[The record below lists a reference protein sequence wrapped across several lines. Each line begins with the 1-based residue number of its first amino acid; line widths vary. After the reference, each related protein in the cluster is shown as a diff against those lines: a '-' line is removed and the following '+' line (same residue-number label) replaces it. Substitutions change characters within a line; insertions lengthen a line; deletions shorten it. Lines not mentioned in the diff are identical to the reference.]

1 MTATSTGRLTRAA
14 VATAAP
20 APAPARRGPA
30 RRETPLRVAPKPG
43 RRSLLSLLGTTAL
56 GLLFLAVLGI
66 VVFQTLLVQTQ
77 SRLDELNGR
86 IEAQEQ
92 LADQHRLQLA
102 ELEAPGRIVD
112 EATQRLGM
120 VEPSEVLYLRHEP
133 ADDEAARLAPEE
145 PHAGV
150 Q

>member
-1 MTATSTGRLTRAA
+1 MTATGRLTRAA

-20 APAPARRGPA
+20 SPAPAPERRAPARR
-30 RRETPLRVAPKPG
+30 ESPLRVAPKPG

-77 SRLDELNGR
+77 SRLDELNGQ
-86 IEAQEQ
+86 IETQEH

-145 PHAGV
+145 PAGV